1 MMFGKDPYG
10 TPGYTVHTSVL
21 QGNSSNWHADMTFES
36 TPNLTWYKISNK
48 GTDYA
53 YTTFKKGVRTEF
65 TKNRPGTSIRFIKG
79 EPTFDRNAPMLRMTF
94 TTTTYGLTQDKKING
109 KDKNVHKEHVFY
121 YGSWC
126 GDGVVDSQFGEKY
139 DDGINNG
146 KPGYAST
153 DCQKKD
159 SPPSNAICDGASN
172 GVPTYTAPTTNLC
185 KNGSPSAVT
194 EVNGKFTWTCG
205 GVNGGANVSC
215 EAPKKMDAVCGTAD
229 GKIFSTA
236 PTTDLCAIGT
246 STPLTGNN
254 PYKWV
259 CQGVSGGKN
268 IECETRPNTPNNV
281 CHQTFNQKVRVGYA
295 YDFWDAYNNNQKFPR
310 VLKSFSVDFREN
322 YGDDINRDGKFTFD
336 KFDWAPPYKAG
347 AQIPAGAQN
356 VKIIQTTEKYQVAVA
371 PKKRLKDNIYV
382 EYHVVVEGNE
392 KEGHRECVNYEVT
405 WCGDG
410 VLDKDEGEQ
419 CDPNDPSK
427 KGWGPGGCDP
437 LTCQPKQSSN
447 LTIKKYVNGHDA
459 QTAADAVPVM
469 PNEEYTY
476 TFVVKNETNVDAKGA
491 KVTDTLPSDI
501 EVLSKATGTDWD
513 CTQNGQTMT
522 CRYNK
527 TIKAG
532 ETAPTISL
540 KVKLKTVITNG
551 KVVRNV
557 AGVCELDPSKPL
569 NDPTCVDTR
578 DECKPGDINYNPI
591 TKTCD
596 PATVVVG
603 GLDLSIKKYVDSDD
617 AQPGSPVSKRNN
629 DTFNYVIKV
638 KVENGKTS
646 GTTTV
651 KDILPTKIETTGN
664 ATGNGWTC
672 NYSGKTLT
680 CTSTAE
686 VSAGSYF
693 PDIIVP
699 VKLVNTGSN
708 EIIRNDATVHN
719 PNEKPNSCYDDNRMP
734 NGGEQSCQKDPKN
747 TDPAVVKTPGGG
759 GGNPDTYIAAMCE
772 GDVAVVKTY
781 SSLYSCEIGIQG
793 ISDSRKKTSCQ
804 RYTSSTQ
811 LDDLRE
817 IAKKMTKDY
826 CHTGPYIPPPTTPP
840 GPGGG
845 GNNGGPYCGD
855 GIVNRVG
862 EMCDLGSRNGQL
874 INGKIECT
882 ADCKTFGTT
891 TNPLE
896 NPVQFHITI
905 PGFSKSTIGKNIGQ
919 KLISE
924 NGMVI
929 GRGSSVFALSDTIT
943 LSMNKVYKAPIQ
955 VEADRKFV
963 ITKDASNA
971 LEGNAVKG
979 RSIQELNGNLPWWQQ
994 TTGNR
999 TKFVV
1004 LGEGDFLMPKDS
1016 HAQGLYDSSRI
1027 ECSNYSNT
1035 QYQVCYLK
1043 SPSIDQPITLFNGSE
1058 LTGFKGKNVGT
1069 GEMIFGIENY
1079 RDHNE
1084 TNPISSFKVEVTN
1097 SKVSSAGSSVNRKLK
1112 SFTSRFQSTI
1122 TNITR
1127 LATQGTT
1134 NTTNTDNSAGS
1145 FPFGNNTLN
1154 NVSPLNA
1161 GITNV
1166 PPSDRKITNRNIENY
1181 KHNGNSNVYSFK
1193 GDIEITCEYGKNAFE
1208 MTGVKTVLV
1217 EGNIT
1222 FKCDTTYQSNDNN
1235 ASWAFIVKKGNII
1248 VDKDVK
1254 NLAGVFLTVKENNE
1268 GGKFTQSEA
1277 TANILRVDGSFYGDA
1292 TELFNKRTYARGT
1305 NAYDIVTSGTVFNY
1319 SNRALRNP
1327 PPLLSNYLNHYKVQR
1342 VVK

>member
-1 MMFGKDPYG
+1 M
-10 TPGYTVHTSVL
+10 
-21 QGNSSNWHADMTFES
+21 
-36 TPNLTWYKISNK
+36 
-48 GTDYA
+48 
-53 YTTFKKGVRTEF
+53 
-65 TKNRPGTSIRFIKG
+65 
-79 EPTFDRNAPMLRMTF
+79 
-94 TTTTYGLTQDKKING
+94 
-109 KDKNVHKEHVFY
+109 
-121 YGSWC
+121 
-126 GDGVVDSQFGEKY
+126 
-139 DDGINNG
+139 
-146 KPGYAST
+146 
-153 DCQKKD
+153 
-159 SPPSNAICDGASN
+159 
-172 GVPTYTAPTTNLC
+172 
-185 KNGSPSAVT
+185 
-194 EVNGKFTWTCG
+194 
-205 GVNGGANVSC
+205 
-215 EAPKKMDAVCGTAD
+215 
-229 GKIFSTA
+229 
-236 PTTDLCAIGT
+236 
-246 STPLTGNN
+246 
-254 PYKWV
+254 
-259 CQGVSGGKN
+259 
-268 IECETRPNTPNNV
+268 
-281 CHQTFNQKVRVGYA
+281 
-295 YDFWDAYNNNQKFPR
+295 
-310 VLKSFSVDFREN
+310 
-322 YGDDINRDGKFTFD
+322 
-336 KFDWAPPYKAG
+336 
-347 AQIPAGAQN
+347 
-356 VKIIQTTEKYQVAVA
+356 
-371 PKKRLKDNIYV
+371 
-382 EYHVVVEGNE
+382 
-392 KEGHRECVNYEVT
+392 
-405 WCGDG
+405 
-410 VLDKDEGEQ
+410 
-419 CDPNDPSK
+419 
-427 KGWGPGGCDP
+427 
-437 LTCQPKQSSN
+437 TCQPKQSPN
-447 LTIKKYVNGHDA
+447 LTIKKYVNGKDA
-459 QTAADAVPVM
+459 QTAADAVAVM
-469 PNEEYTY
+469 PGEEYTY

-501 EVLSKATGTDWD
+501 EVISKATGTDWD
-513 CTQNGQTMT
+513 CAQNGQTMT

-527 TIKAG
+527 MIKAG

-540 KVKLKTVITNG
+540 KVKLKTVITSG

-578 DECKPGDINYNPI
+578 DECKPGDVNYNPT

-596 PATVVVG
+596 PATVKIGDNPKLQIKKYAKGNDAQTQKDAVPVMPGEEYSYTFEVKNISNLDAKGAKVVDVFPNDIEVIKTGVGTDWSCTQDGQTMTCRYNKTIKAGETAPIITATVKLKTVVTSGAVVRNVAGVCELDPSKPINDPTCKINRDECKPGDKDYNPATKTCDPSTVIVG
-603 GLDLSIKKYVDSDD
+603 GLDLSIKKYIDSDD
-617 AQPGSPVSKRNN
+617 AQPGNPVSKRNN

-686 VSAGSYF
+686 VSTGSYF
-693 PDIIVP
+693 PDIIIP
-699 VKLVNTGSN
+699 VKLVNTSSN

-826 CHTGPYIPPPTTPP
+826 CSTGPYVPPPTTPPGPGGGGGTPP

-1027 ECSNYSNT
+1027 ECSNYPNT

-1043 SPSIDQPITLFNGSE
+1043 SPSVDQPITLFNGSE

-1069 GEMIFGIENY
+1069 GEVIFGIENY

-1127 LATQGTT
+1127 LATQGTS

-1166 PPSDRKITNRNIENY
+1166 PPSDRKISNRNIENY

-1193 GDIEITCEYGKNAFE
+1193 GDIEITCEYGKTAFE
-1208 MTGVKTVLV
+1208 MTGVKTVLA

-1235 ASWAFIVKKGNII
+1235 ASWAFIAKKGNII

-1305 NAYDIVTSGTVFNY
+1305 NAYDIVTSGTVLNY